1 MKKLNFCKLAGAVL
15 AAALMSSTASAQT
28 IRLTAA
34 SSHPPVLPWVGVLK
48 DYVVPES
55 NRRLEARG
63 SKSRIEWTEAYS
75 GALFGPSEA
84 LKGVEDGIADVAWIG
99 TMFEPGKLPLHNVHF
114 YAPFVVSNAADA
126 AAIGNDLHEKM
137 PALNAELAKYNQVH
151 LGSMGDA
158 TFHLITKTPIK
169 SLADLK
175 GKKLLAG
182 GAVARWLEG
191 TGAIAVNSSFPEF
204 YNNIATGVADG
215 AVMTLTGMVPFKIH
229 EVAKYVTL
237 VDLGAPITGALT
249 INADTWKK
257 LPPDVKVVF
266 TELGKEYSAK
276 VTAQV
281 GANEDRFLK
290 VMRDAG
296 VSITTLDAS
305 ERLKWAT
312 ALPNLS
318 AEWVKLNESKGLPAR
333 NVMNAFLKDA
343 GARGAKPVRDW
354 SK

>member
-1 MKKLNFCKLAGAVL
+1 MIKLNFRIAAGAAL
-15 AAALMSSTASAQT
+15 LAALMSSAASAQT
-28 IRLTAA
+28 IRMTAA
-34 SSHPPVLPWVGVLK
+34 ASHPPVLPWVGVIK
-48 DYVVPES
+48 DFVVPES

-63 SKSRIEWTEAYS
+63 SKTRIEWTEAYS
-75 GALFGPSEA
+75 GALFGPTEA
-84 LKGVEDGIADVAWIG
+84 LVGVQDGIADLAWIG
-99 TMFEPGKLPLHNVHF
+99 TIFEPGKLPLHNVHF
-114 YAPFVVSNAADA
+114 YAPFTVSTAVDA
-126 AAIGNDLHEKM
+126 AAIGNDLHDKI
-137 PALNAELAKYNQVH
+137 PAMNALWAKYNQVH

-158 TFHLITKTPIK
+158 TFHLITKTPIRT
-169 SLADLK
+169 LDDLK

-215 AVMTLTGMVPFKIH
+215 AVMTVTGMVPFKIY

-249 INADTWKK
+249 MNADTWKK
-257 LPPDVKVVF
+257 LPADAKAVF
-266 TELGKEYSAK
+266 AELGKEYSAR
-276 VTAQV
+276 VAGQV
-281 GANEDRFLK
+281 AGNEDRFLK

-296 VSITTLDAS
+296 VSITTLGAP
-305 ERLKWAT
+305 ERAKWAA

-318 AEWVKLNESKGLPAR
+318 AEWIKLNESKGLPAR
-333 NVMNAFLKDA
+333 SVMAGFLDGA
-343 GARGAKPVRDW
+343 RARGAKPVRDW

>member
-1 MKKLNFCKLAGAVL
+1 MNKLKTRLAAGA
-15 AAALMSSTASAQT
+15 ALTATLLSTAASAET

-34 SSHPPVLPWVGVLK
+34 SSHPPVLPWVGVITEH
-48 DYVVPES
+48 VVPET

-63 SKSRIEWTEAYS
+63 SKTRIRWTEAYS
-75 GALFGPSEA
+75 GSLFGPTEA
-84 LKGVEDGIADVAWIG
+84 LKAVEDGLADLAWIG
-99 TMFEPGKLPLHNVHF
+99 TIFEPGRLPLHNVHF
-114 YAPFVVSNAADA
+114 YAPFTVRSAVDA
-126 AAIGNDLHEKM
+126 AAIGNELHAKI
-137 PALNAELAKYNQVH
+137 PALNAQWTKYNQVH

-158 TFHLITKTPIK
+158 SFHLITKTPIRT
-169 SLADLK
+169 LADLK

-191 TGAIAVNSSFPEF
+191 TGAIAVNAAFPEF

-215 AVMTLTGMVPFKIH
+215 AVMTVPGMVPFKIY

-249 INADTWKK
+249 MNADTWKK
-257 LPPDVKVVF
+257 LPADVREVL
-266 TELGKEYSAK
+266 TELGKEYSAM
-276 VTAQV
+276 VAQR
-281 GANEDRFLK
+281 AAASEERFLK

-296 VSITTLDAS
+296 VSITALDPA
-305 ERLKWAT
+305 ERAKWAA

-318 AEWVKLNESKGLPAR
+318 AEWIRLNEARGLPAR
-333 NVMNAFLKDA
+333 SVMSAFLDA
-343 GARGAKPVRDW
+343 ARARGATPLRDW